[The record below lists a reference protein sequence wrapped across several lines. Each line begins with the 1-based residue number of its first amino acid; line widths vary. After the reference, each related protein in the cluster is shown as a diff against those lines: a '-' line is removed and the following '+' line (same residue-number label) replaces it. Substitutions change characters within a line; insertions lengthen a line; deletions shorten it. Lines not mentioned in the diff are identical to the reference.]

1 MTALVANWL
10 EYGMSEVENMTE
22 KAHFGKEPGM
32 TRPDNLNQ
40 PYLASVQDS
49 AYMARL

>member
-22 KAHFGKEPGM
+22 KAHFGKEPGI

-40 PYLASVQDS
+40 PYLAVMEDRVHSV
-49 AYMARL
+49 RW